1 MLDLYGIPNCDTV
14 KRARLWLDQT
24 GLSYRFHDFKKTG
37 APAELLQRWVSAVGW
52 ERLLNRQGSTW
63 RKLDPQVQQ
72 SVTGEARA
80 IALLQAQPSLI
91 KRPVA
96 RWPDGTLTVGFEAE
110 AWHRLYLSFTWVCEP
125 NQPVMR

>member
-1 MLDLYGIPNCDTV
+1 MLEMYGIANCDTV
-14 KRARLWLDQT
+14 KKARLWLSQA
-24 GLSYRFHDFKKTG
+24 GLACNFHDFKKTPPSLEQLRG
-37 APAELLQRWVSAVGW
+37 WARQVGW
-52 ERLLNRQGSTW
+52 QRLLNRQGSTW
-63 RKLDPQVQQ
+63 RKRDPQVQQ

-110 AWHRLYLSFTWVCEP
+110 AWHRLYLRFTWVCEP